1 MLPNIQVVISMRG
14 FWLFLLEKL
23 EKLGWAI
30 ALESKPKPSDPG
42 VTSYPSM
49 VLLACMKESLII

>member
-1 MLPNIQVVISMRG
+1 MLPNFQIIISMG
-14 FWLFLLEKL
+14 APWPFLLEKL

-30 ALESKPKPSDPG
+30 ALESKPKLSDPG

-49 VLLACMKESLII
+49 ALLVFMKESLII